1 MKLKSAFAI
10 AAIGVAASSL
20 AQSLCA
26 TVMIPKPAREKWFFT
41 LPLCRRVDGGG
52 EVRRPNAS
60 TWEAIEEGNFYPLGS
75 SYRAAKGG
83 TVVVAF
89 GKECAATISDGASFA
104 TRLQGLDTPM
114 RTLILTGGEVSLSL
128 SGNLP
133 QGLFQITTPAFTV
146 INPAGDSKYDYRAR
160 PDGFEADIRCT
171 TGSLEVEGRH
181 FKIPLMNA
189 ADALT
194 IRSEHDNLE
203 TFLYGRSGD
212 FITKLDRGLILRDAI
227 QDDGSIKR
235 VTEASSL
242 DWMMSVATRVRI
254 SRALPA
260 IGSRMSV
267 TMMTFDSAGE
277 MKNNFAFSEGRAE
290 VNTGELIARPKGDRE
305 DIAKRAAEVTN
316 EAAAEETTEE
326 TTATETTTDATVDEI

>member
-1 MKLKSAFAI
+1 MKLKSQFML
-10 AAIGVAASSL
+10 AATMIVASSCLQGMTFL
-20 AQSLCA
+20 A
-26 TVMIPKPAREKWFFT
+26 PKKTPEKWFFT

-52 EVRRPNAS
+52 EVRRPNDS
-60 TWEAIEEGNFYPLGS
+60 TWSPIEEGRFYPLGS
-75 SYRAAKGG
+75 SYRAAKEG
-83 TVVVAF
+83 TLVIAF
-89 GKECAATISDGASFA
+89 GKECTATIADGASFS
-104 TRLQGLDTPM
+104 TRLQGLDKSV

-133 QGLFQITTPAFTV
+133 QGLFQVTTPAFTV
-146 INPAGDSKYDYRAR
+146 VNPAGESKYVYRAR

-181 FKIPLMNA
+181 FRIPLMNA

-212 FITKLDRGLILRDAI
+212 FVTKLDRGLVMRDAV
-227 QDDGSIKR
+227 QDDGSIKQ
-235 VTEASSL
+235 VTEPSVL
-242 DWMMSVATRVRI
+242 DWTMSVATRVRI
-254 SRALPA
+254 SRALPS

-277 MKNNFAFSEGRAE
+277 MKNNFAFAEGRAE

-305 DIAKRAAEVTN
+305 DLAKRAAEVTN
-316 EAAAEETTEE
+316 EAAAEETTEAE
-326 TTATETTTDATVDEI
+326 AEAATTTEDASEDF